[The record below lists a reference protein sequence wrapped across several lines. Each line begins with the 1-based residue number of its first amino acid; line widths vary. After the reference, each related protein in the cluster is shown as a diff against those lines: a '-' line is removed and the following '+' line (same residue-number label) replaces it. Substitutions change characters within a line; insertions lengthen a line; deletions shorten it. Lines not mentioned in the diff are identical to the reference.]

1 MTPDRPS
8 APLPS
13 TWQVCRR
20 AWVLSRTI
28 YVGSPRTFKHNL
40 RWAVTVAARQAL
52 SRPWFETL
60 ATEEMA
66 PFVHANPR
74 LAFSPL
80 GSYLSRTWNW
90 DQRTKVLLDTYE
102 FINNMGGRLKEAM
115 LRPGGLVLARSELGK
130 GLEARIRLGL
140 DNKFRKEGEVA
151 VFFELAPVPG
161 PVAGM
166 AFALEHRQRS
176 ADGGAVWPVEAAVWQ
191 PPIGRLYV
199 RHLLDAD
206 RYEVELC
213 FATGHSPTG
222 SVDYAQLARITRWQ
236 AGPYF
241 GGGIDCAKGQRDHTG
256 AGGMVVRWMAYDN
269 DLAAFVRLWA
279 DDRTTVGA
287 WALQA
292 AAVAGLDAGDASR
305 LLRVM
310 AAAKGGAS

>member
-151 VFFELAPVPG
+151 VFFELAPFPG

-166 AFALEHRQRS
+166 AFSLEHREGSHWLAYVGVMQ
-176 ADGGAVWPVEAAVWQ
+176 
-191 PPIGRLYV
+191 GR
-199 RHLLDAD
+199 
-206 RYEVELC
+206 
-213 FATGHSPTG
+213 
-222 SVDYAQLARITRWQ
+222 
-236 AGPYF
+236 
-241 GGGIDCAKGQRDHTG
+241 GGGGEDVVKAATKAMHGLRPKSLMVFLAQEIVRALRIGGLRGVGNGIQVYRANAPRLFHAQKKFHFDYDEFWTE
-256 AGGMVVRWMAYDN
+256 AGGELAPDGWFTLPLKTQPRADEDIPGHKRSMYRKRYALLE
-269 DLAAFVRLWA
+269 DL
-279 DDRTTVGA
+279 
-287 WALQA
+287 
-292 AAVAGLDAGDASR
+292 SR
-305 LLRVM
+305 QIKIQLM
-310 AAAKGGAS
+310 PFHT